1 MTFLDLARLIRHYWI
16 AVVAA
21 SLVCALTA
29 FGVSA
34 VIVSPKYE
42 ATATLTS
49 TDPSGNV
56 TADVL
61 MSTVTP
67 LAQQIAAEA
76 PESVTITVKG
86 PKSGATAAELRV
98 LTFSAEGGDADECV
112 AAVNAAAQETADRVE
127 AIFLE
132 LEENQSLKREGAR
145 EILGE
150 IGGDDPKTEALLEA
164 IIIDR
169 EYSHCAFIV
178 DEATQA
184 EKGGVSAPKL
194 ALIAL
199 LGGLVLSVVVII
211 VSDLVKRPIKTREEI
226 EAYSGLPVLSWPA
239 AAGEGQMLW
248 ANLSVKFDGGLSDIA
263 MLPLS
268 AGGSL
273 GNADALCA
281 AAKDCG
287 SDASADPMENAGLAQ
302 IESEGADGLKVVACQ
317 PIECDAS
324 SVYCVRRADAV
335 VLCVRLWK
343 DGLDKLDDVLKE
355 LDAVDVR
362 PVGVALLADR

>member
-1 MTFLDLARLIRHYWI
+1 M
-16 AVVAA
+16 
-21 SLVCALTA
+21 
-29 FGVSA
+29 
-34 VIVSPKYE
+34 
-42 ATATLTS
+42 
-49 TDPSGNV
+49 
-56 TADVL
+56 
-61 MSTVTP
+61 
-67 LAQQIAAEA
+67 
-76 PESVTITVKG
+76 
-86 PKSGATAAELRV
+86 
-98 LTFSAEGGDADECV
+98 
-112 AAVNAAAQETADRVE
+112 
-127 AIFLE
+127 
-132 LEENQSLKREGAR
+132 
-145 EILGE
+145 
-150 IGGDDPKTEALLEA
+150 
-164 IIIDR
+164 
-169 EYSHCAFIV
+169 
-178 DEATQA
+178 
-184 EKGGVSAPKL
+184 
-194 ALIAL
+194 
-199 LGGLVLSVVVII
+199 LSVVVII

-273 GNADALCA
+273 GIADALCA

-287 SDASADPMENAGLAQ
+287 IDASAVPMENAGLAQ